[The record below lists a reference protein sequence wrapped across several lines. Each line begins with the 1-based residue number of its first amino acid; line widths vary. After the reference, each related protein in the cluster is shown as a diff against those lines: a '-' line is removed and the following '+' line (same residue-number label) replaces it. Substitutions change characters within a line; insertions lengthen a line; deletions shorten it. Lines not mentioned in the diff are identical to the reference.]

1 MLRLELT
8 IKKQIKSN
16 FGWLAIDKSL
26 AIFHSLIV
34 GAMVAKYLEPSKFGI
49 LANAMAIGAIMRPI
63 VSMGS
68 DQVVTRRF
76 IHEDKR
82 AGLYWT
88 MFCTR
93 IALGLAACITVFLCL
108 YFGLVKLSD
117 ETESWVI
124 IITTL
129 PLIFSGFELSTL
141 LLRADLLNKYG
152 VIAINVVLLFVSAA
166 KILLIYLGM
175 DILWF
180 AAMNACNAILAGIVT
195 FLVSRRLGLV
205 PTFVLPSKE
214 IFRGVIQECW
224 PLIISSL
231 SVVLYMNV
239 DCLMLRTMDSASEA
253 GIYAVAAR
261 LSMVWYFLPVALG
274 ASFLPWLTKIYH
286 DNPDRYQA
294 ALRRY
299 FEINALLSYACV
311 LVAFFTFPILINL
324 LFGPKYHESL
334 VVFKAH
340 IFGVIF
346 VFMGTARAQHLN
358 LSQMHVFNMASTLL
372 GLLINVGL
380 NLYLIPLYSSFGAA
394 ISTVIS
400 FSVSAYLSSFLF
412 PQLSNIAMLQTTSWL
427 TSPFKSYFILK
438 ELIYSR

>member
-1 MLRLELT
+1 
-8 IKKQIKSN
+8 
-16 FGWLAIDKSL
+16 
-26 AIFHSLIV
+26 
-34 GAMVAKYLEPSKFGI
+34 
-49 LANAMAIGAIMRPI
+49 
-63 VSMGS
+63 
-68 DQVVTRRF
+68 
-76 IHEDKR
+76 
-82 AGLYWT
+82 
-88 MFCTR
+88 
-93 IALGLAACITVFLCL
+93 
-108 YFGLVKLSD
+108 
-117 ETESWVI
+117 
-124 IITTL
+124 
-129 PLIFSGFELSTL
+129 
-141 LLRADLLNKYG
+141 
-152 VIAINVVLLFVSAA
+152 
-166 KILLIYLGM
+166 
-175 DILWF
+175 
-180 AAMNACNAILAGIVT
+180 MNACNAILAGIVT

-239 DCLMLRTMDSASEA
+239 DCLMLRAMDSSKEA

-286 DNPDRYQA
+286 DNPDRYRG
-294 ALRRY
+294 ALQRY

-334 VVFKAH
+334 VVFQAH

-358 LSQMHVFNMASTLL
+358 LTKMHVFNMASTLL
-372 GLLINVGL
+372 GLFINVGL
-380 NLYLIPLYSSFGAA
+380 NYYLIPLYSSYGAA

-412 PQLSNIAMLQTTSWL
+412 PQLSSIAMLQTTSWL